1 MRMSEL
7 PHEVDVLVVGGGSAG
22 CVLAKRLSADPNRRV
37 LLVEAGCDTPPGQVP
52 AEILDS
58 YPMPLFFGD
67 TYIWPGLDAAVARG
81 ADGRIRRR
89 AYEQGRVMGG
99 SSSIN
104 VQAANRGLPRD
115 YDAWAAAGARGWG
128 WDDVLPYFRK
138 LETDLDCDGPLHGRD
153 GPLPIRRI
161 LEPAWPPFAH
171 AVATALD
178 ATGLPR
184 RLDQNGEFE
193 DGIFPPAF
201 SNRDDARVS
210 SAAAYLDAPTR
221 ARGNLVIA
229 AHTQVTDLVFDG
241 RRAVGAQLRQAD
253 GREQRVAAR
262 EVVVCAGALQSP
274 VLLLRA
280 GIGPAEHLRTCGV
293 TVLADRPGVG
303 ENLRDHPALTI
314 AQYLPRRLRLP
325 LSYRRA
331 SFVAL
336 RSSSGLPGG
345 TPSDMYLTASAR
357 GGWHAL
363 GASLALYFLWVNQPH
378 SIGRLRLNPADP
390 AGRPDV
396 DLGLLSDPRDLERLA
411 TGLRDLVA
419 LVVSPQLN
427 PDPAAIFPAS
437 FTPAI
442 KRLSR
447 VTPRNRR
454 VTALLAWLLD
464 GPAPLRRLMLRAVSG
479 GVDLG
484 RIVADDAALRDFVR
498 ETVFGVW
505 HASGT
510 CRMGDSTDRGA
521 VVDPTGRVIGVEG
534 LSVAD
539 ASVMP
544 SLPSA
549 NTNVPTIMI
558 GEKIADHLV
567 AQLGAGA

>member
-1 MRMSEL
+1 MSDL
-7 PHEVDVLVVGGGSAG
+7 PSAVDVLIVGGGSAG
-22 CVLAKRLSADPNRRV
+22 CVMANRLSADPGRRV
-37 LLVEAGCDTPPGQVP
+37 LLVEAGQDTPPGQVP

-67 TYIWPGLDAAVARG
+67 TYIWPGLDAAVTRG
-81 ADGRIRRR
+81 ADGRVRRR

-115 YDAWAAAGARGWG
+115 YDAWAAAGAAGWA
-128 WDDVLPYFRK
+128 WEDVLPYFRR
-138 LETDLDCDGPLHGRD
+138 LETDLDCDGPLHGRN
-153 GPLPIRRI
+153 GPVPIRRI
-161 LEPAWPPFAH
+161 LEPSWPPFAQ
-171 AVATALD
+171 AVARAFD

-210 SAAAYLDAPTR
+210 AAAAYLDARTR
-221 ARGNLVIA
+221 ARRNLAITARTEVA
-229 AHTQVTDLVFDG
+229 ALVLDG
-241 RRAVGAQLRQAD
+241 RRVAGALLRLPD
-253 GREQRVAAR
+253 GGLQRVAAR
-262 EVVVCAGALQSP
+262 RVVVCAGALQSP
-274 VLLLRA
+274 ALLLRA
-280 GIGPAEHLRTCGV
+280 GIGPAEHLRACGI
-293 TVLADRPGVG
+293 TVVADRPGVG

-314 AQYLPRRLRLP
+314 AQYLPRPLRLP

-336 RSSSGLPGG
+336 RSSSGLPGCSA
-345 TPSDMYLTASAR
+345 SDMYLTASAR

-378 SIGRLRLNPADP
+378 SVGRLRLNPADP
-390 AGRPDV
+390 SGLPDI
-396 DLGLLSDPRDLERLA
+396 DLGLLSDPRDLDRLA
-411 TGLRDLVA
+411 ASLRDLIGLA
-419 LVVSPQLN
+419 VSPHLN

-447 VTPRNRR
+447 VNARNRR
-454 VTALLAWLLD
+454 ITALLARLLD
-464 GPAPLRRLMLRAVSG
+464 GPAPLRRLMLRLVSG
-479 GVDLG
+479 GVALG
-484 RIVADDAALRDFVR
+484 RIASDDAALRDFVR
-498 ETVFGVW
+498 DAVFGVW

-510 CRMGDSTDRGA
+510 CRMGDPDDARA
-521 VVDPTGRVIGVEG
+521 VVDPSGQVIGVEG
-534 LSVAD
+534 LTVAD

-558 GEKIADHLV
+558 AEKIADAL
-567 AQLGAGA
+567 ASPLRGDDPT